1 VKIKHLFGLLAI
13 VCATDSLSAASLS
26 AAAAGSTAPG
36 RRARAAA
43 VPASLVRF
51 PVPSIVTADTQA
63 YSSIV
68 AGDPLLAILKGTCK
82 CADGA
87 LQNYIRLGGS
97 AGASDQPEEARQWE
111 GCSACKELRQIFDS
125 VTKKQLVQLRNILQ
139 HTVLTGTDDEKFVQ
153 LAHILSGWAA
163 LQAQSKTTSS
173 GASARG
179 SAPSTYP
186 VPAFIK
192 TYKNYLFVAGFLA
205 LATPTF
211 VTQSVPLTVNAVVN
225 FVTTFIPARLLV
237 RASGAV
243 LLAPWIYEQV
253 TSKKSSSS
261 STP

>member
-1 VKIKHLFGLLAI
+1 MLAI
-13 VCATDSLSAASLS
+13 VCATDSLSAA
-26 AAAAGSTAPG
+26 AAGGTASS
-36 RRARAAA
+36 RRTRGAAMP
-43 VPASLVRF
+43 VSHVRL
-51 PVPSIVTADTQA
+51 PVPTVLNLDGQA
-63 YSSIV
+63 YNTI
-68 AGDPLLAILKGTCK
+68 AGGDPLLAILKGTCK

-87 LQNYIRLGGS
+87 LQNYLRLGGS

-139 HTVLTGTDDEKFVQ
+139 HTVLTGTDDDKFVQ
-153 LAHILSGWAA
+153 LAGILAEWAR
-163 LQAQSKTTSS
+163 LQAAKKTSS
-173 GASARG
+173 GAPARS
-179 SAPSTYP
+179 SAPSTFA
-186 VPAFIK
+186 VPGFIK
-192 TYKNYLFVAGFLA
+192 TYKHYLFVAGLFA

-243 LLAPWIYEQV
+243 LLAPWIYEKV
-253 TSKKSSSS
+253 ASKKSSSF